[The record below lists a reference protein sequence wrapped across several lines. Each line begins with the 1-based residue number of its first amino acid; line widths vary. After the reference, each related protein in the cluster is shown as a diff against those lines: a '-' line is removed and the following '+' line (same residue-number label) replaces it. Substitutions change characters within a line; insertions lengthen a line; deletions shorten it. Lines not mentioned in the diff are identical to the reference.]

1 MFYSVLTHILSF
13 LLDLT
18 VTARMSEHQKD
29 LELLLLRQQLRILQR
44 TRKRPP
50 RLSRGEKLTLALLA
64 ATFIHRAGG
73 TRIALADM
81 VLMFKPDTLLKWHR
95 ELVRRTWT
103 FRRRQPAGRPAITAE
118 LEALILRLARENPC
132 WG

>member
-1 MFYSVLTHILSF
+1 MFSCVLTHLLSF

-18 VTARMSEHQKD
+18 VIARKSEHQKD
-29 LELLLLRQQLRILQR
+29 LELRLLRQHVRILQR

-50 RLSRGEKLTLALLA
+50 RISRGEKLARALLA
-64 ATFIHRAGG
+64 AAFIRRARG
-73 TRIALADM
+73 TQIQFADM

-103 FRRRQPAGRPAITAE
+103 CRRRQPAGRPAITAD
-118 LEALILRLARENPC
+118 LEALILQLARANPR

>member
-50 RLSRGEKLTLALLA
+50 RISRGEKLTLALLA
-64 ATFIHRAGG
+64 ATSVVNLSPGVKG
-73 TRIALADM
+73 LAS
-81 VLMFKPDTLLKWHR
+81 L
-95 ELVRRTWT
+95 
-103 FRRRQPAGRPAITAE
+103 
-118 LEALILRLARENPC
+118 
-132 WG
+132 

>member
-18 VTARMSEHQKD
+18 VTAQMSDREKV

-73 TRIALADM
+73 TRMALADI

-95 ELVRRTWT
+95 ELVRRKWT

>member
-1 MFYSVLTHILSF
+1 MTMFYSVLTHILSF

-64 ATFIHRAGG
+64 ART
-73 TRIALADM
+73 
-81 VLMFKPDTLLKWHR
+81 
-95 ELVRRTWT
+95 VRKIYPQRGVDIKLGASLT
-103 FRRRQPAGRPAITAE
+103 QKG
-118 LEALILRLARENPC
+118 
-132 WG
+132 